1 MSTVDVTVKVSKEAH
16 ELAQAVKAVVVAL
29 LAKKPITQVIAEE
42 FAAVSVGVQG
52 VEKIPAEMKEDM
64 AAFVKAFALAGA
76 DIAEAVSKKKAAPEA
91 PKPAA

>member
-1 MSTVDVTVKVSKEAH
+1 
-16 ELAQAVKAVVVAL
+16 
-29 LAKKPITQVIAEE
+29 
-42 FAAVSVGVQG
+42 
-52 VEKIPAEMKEDM
+52 MKEDM